1 MIRCTHTHSGREY
14 GHANKSTILGK
25 TEYQTLHK
33 GLSQILGKTHLTINT
48 FENKY
53 VNVMGL
59 LFPQIFEALLMKDTS
74 LLGNRSG

>member
-1 MIRCTHTHSGREY
+1 MDM
-14 GHANKSTILGK
+14 
-25 TEYQTLHK
+25 QTKAQYWEKQNIKPYTGVCPKYLVSFK
-33 GLSQILGKTHLTINT
+33 
-48 FENKY
+48 NKY